1 MKLAIVFVFALVAF
15 ASADDSD
22 NTMEI
27 ALSFVKD
34 CKGDYILCVKVN
46 NLILNLK

>member
-1 MKLAIVFVFALVAF
+1 MKLALIAFALVAV
-15 ASADDSD
+15 ANAEYSD
-22 NTMEI
+22 NTMDI

-46 NLILNLK
+46 IFIFFVQ

>member
-1 MKLAIVFVFALVAF
+1 MKILVVFAFALVAF

-22 NTMEI
+22 NTMEV

-34 CKGDYILCVKVN
+34 CRGDYILCVKVN
-46 NLILNLK
+46 NFIFNLK

>member
-1 MKLAIVFVFALVAF
+1 MKVAIVLAFALVAF

-46 NLILNLK
+46 NLIFHFK

>member
-1 MKLAIVFVFALVAF
+1 MKIAIVFAFALVAF

-34 CKGDYILCVKVN
+34 CKGDYFLCVKVN
-46 NLILNLK
+46 YLIFNLQ